1 MSQSRV
7 ANRWVMLALALALV
21 SSTTIPPT
29 PAPAPVNPPTTMTT
43 VEVPNALARGA
54 VLPDGKP
61 FAYTLNYR
69 PNATGWI
76 IHMSGGGWAFLKNAS
91 RQARAPQLK
100 AMLDGVASDTAA
112 SGSAGCYGICDGIM
126 SNDPV
131 VNPDFATWNKVFIPI
146 GDRSA
151 FTADRWSGNPLF
163 RGKRNLDAT
172 IDDLMTRFNM
182 TRATHVV
189 LTGGSSGG
197 HATYLNCDRVASMVA
212 RRAPAVEYAC
222 LADAGFFI
230 KHDTVAGVPAA
241 TNSEFEQSF
250 YAWNSSAAINKDC
263 LAHYSALG
271 TPEQCIFSQNV
282 LPFIKSRVRM
292 QRSSCKRRISLGLH

>member
-1 MSQSRV
+1 
-7 ANRWVMLALALALV
+7 
-21 SSTTIPPT
+21 
-29 PAPAPVNPPTTMTT
+29 MTT
-43 VEVPNALARGA
+43 VEVPNALTLGA

-76 IHMSGGGWAFLKNAS
+76 IHMSGGGWNFLKNETNDDRS
-91 RQARAPQLK
+91 RQEQTQQLK
-100 AMLDGVASDTAA
+100 PILDGVATVALAANA
-112 SGSAGCYGICDGIM
+112 SGESGCYGICDGIM

-131 VNPDFATWNKVFIPI
+131 NNPDFATWNKVFIPI
-146 GDRSA
+146 GDRTA
-151 FTADRWSGNPLF
+151 FTADRWAGTPLF

-182 TRATHVV
+182 TQATHVV

-197 HATYLNCDRVASMVA
+197 HATYLNCDRIANKVA

-250 YAWNSSAAINKDC
+250 YAWNSSAAINEDC
-263 LAHYSALG
+263 LAHYAALG
-271 TPEQCIFSQNV
+271 APEQCIFAQNV
-282 LPFIKSRVRM
+282 LPFIKSRVRDAAH
-292 QRSSCKRRISLGLH
+292 LL